1 MEPVKFVN
9 SPISVRRPQCAECGA
24 RCNSAVHMGCDYP
37 HCSEKC
43 RIKLLIRIRK
53 KDPNMEN
60 PHLWD
65 VREQEV
71 RPMAR
76 TVSLAT
82 IREGNEDLIED
93 PKYHG
98 QPSFTPSNNPSSA
111 KATIVTMLLAVVA
124 LVCFAFL

>member
-1 MEPVKFVN
+1 
-9 SPISVRRPQCAECGA
+9 
-24 RCNSAVHMGCDYP
+24 
-37 HCSEKC
+37 
-43 RIKLLIRIRK
+43 
-53 KDPNMEN
+53 
-60 PHLWD
+60 
-65 VREQEV
+65 
-71 RPMAR
+71 MAR